1 MPPRRTKQQAEP
13 PGRSDEITA
22 RLDLIAGLLALPPDA
37 KEAQKLAVAS
47 RIGLKAVDVARI
59 FGKSVGATQKAIQR
73 AKKNG

>member
-1 MPPRRTKQQAEP
+1 MPPRKTKQQAKP
-13 PGRSDEITA
+13 PGGSDDVIA

-37 KEAQKLAVAS
+37 KDAQKLAVAS
-47 RIGLKAVDVARI
+47 RIGLKAADIAGI